1 MNMQEG
7 DSKRDRPRRLTELK
21 GTEWHPEPQDG
32 DWGQPSPNSQQAGRV
47 GGKKGGVGLPQSHI
61 KFRVFTQGLLPL
73 WVSKPYEQFA
83 FPMKMG
89 VRISLQV
96 CGE

>member
-47 GGKKGGVGLPQSHI
+47 LPNSYHGLSASGADRRIWPESW
-61 KFRVFTQGLLPL
+61 GL
-73 WVSKPYEQFA
+73 
-83 FPMKMG
+83 
-89 VRISLQV
+89 
-96 CGE
+96 